1 MTELRAAFLVL
12 SNEMSEE
19 NSPYA
24 RYVMDFDSAPPASFA
39 ELKAEIARLASSEFR
54 RNQVRGSSPALSAS
68 AARADQVK
76 KTAALYT
83 GLTST
88 AAEFASFRADVNGKL
103 GAIRSDLNKVV
114 SAVAALPLVGAPSPS
129 PRSPRRRPAFRRL
142 LPTVL
147 HPRCCQHSHL

>member
-1 MTELRAAFLVL
+1 
-12 SNEMSEE
+12 MSEE

-39 ELKAEIARLASSEFR
+39 VLKADIARLASSEFR

-83 GLTST
+83 G
-88 AAEFASFRADVNGKL
+88 
-103 GAIRSDLNKVV
+103 
-114 SAVAALPLVGAPSPS
+114 P
-129 PRSPRRRPAFRRL
+129 
-142 LPTVL
+142 
-147 HPRCCQHSHL
+147 